1 MILDLG
7 TMIELVSMLPNE
19 GYEPRTVEWEGR
31 DYILIVEDDGD
42 VSEIFADAL
51 RDDGHRVVSFE
62 DARLA
67 LEYLRQKSVLPRLIF
82 LDFLMPHMDGWQ
94 FLAER
99 RKDPRIA
106 EVPVVGMSASD
117 RVDERTISRSVVQL
131 LRKPVS
137 LDALLG
143 AVRRCAS
150 SSFEL

>member
-1 MILDLG
+1 M
-7 TMIELVSMLPNE
+7 TMELVSMSLN
-19 GYEPRTVEWEGR
+19 GRYASRTVEWEER

-42 VSEIFADAL
+42 VSETFTDAL
-51 RDDGHRVVSFE
+51 QEEGHRVVSFQ

-99 RKDPRIA
+99 RTDPRIA
-106 EVPVVGMSASD
+106 EIPVVGVSASE
-117 RVDERTISRSVVQL
+117 RVDERSLSRSVVQL

-137 LDALLG
+137 LDQLLG

-150 SSFEL
+150 GPFGL

>member
-1 MILDLG
+1 M
-7 TMIELVSMLPNE
+7 
-19 GYEPRTVEWEGR
+19 VEWEGR

-42 VSEIFADAL
+42 VSDTFADAL
-51 RDDGHRVVSFE
+51 QEDGHRVVSFQ

-67 LEYLRQKSVLPRLIF
+67 LDYLKQKSVLPRLIF

-99 RKDPRIA
+99 RKDARIA
-106 EVPVVGMSASD
+106 EVPVVGVSASD
-117 RVDERTISRSVVQL
+117 RVDEHSLSRSVVQL

-150 SSFEL
+150 GSFGL